1 MSTKRYRHQ
10 VSIRYMKIILER
22 IGAIIYLINLCNAVI
37 SHENCPKSSAFL
49 RALFL
54 GNFITFSL
62 LISCKLLCQQARER
76 GGRSL
81 RQGTFSIVE
90 TVVPSMEV
98 TRAGEQL
105 CVLLGFRTTEDNC
118 VDTAEADSERCQE
131 ARSWRDWTG
140 IGTLYQV

>member
-1 MSTKRYRHQ
+1 
-10 VSIRYMKIILER
+10 MKIILER

-37 SHENCPKSSAFL
+37 SHENCPKSSAFQCTI
-49 RALFL
+49 L
-54 GNFITFSL
+54 GKFYYLHFSP
-62 LISCKLLCQQARER
+62 CKLLCQQARER

-90 TVVPSMEV
+90 TVVPSREV
-98 TRAGEQL
+98 TRAGDQL

>member
-1 MSTKRYRHQ
+1 MQLFPTRIARNHQ
-10 VSIRYMKIILER
+10 LSSEHFSWEIL
-22 IGAIIYLINLCNAVI
+22 LP
-37 SHENCPKSSAFL
+37 SH
-49 RALFL
+49 
-54 GNFITFSL
+54 FSY
-62 LISCKLLCQQARER
+62 CQHARER
-76 GGRSL
+76 GARSL

-90 TVVPSMEV
+90 TVVPSREV